1 MNLKKNQNR
10 IDQIEREK
18 KGVNYQLDADQKKMI
33 ISDSIDKMFN
43 VFMRRLK
50 AYSQED
56 FQEFVD
62 AKENA
67 QIQLSK
73 M

>member
-18 KGVNYQLDADQKKMI
+18 KGVNYQLDADRKKMI